1 MYLHKIQSEYKRV
14 RIKRDLF
21 PSEPIRKGTLFVYI
35 LFVSTFAYIKNIH
48 QMRMIN
54 ITCENTQK
62 DYEIELGTTLRDVK
76 KMVFPQ
82 NHNHILGALVN
93 NQLQD
98 LQFVVMNPFRVNF
111 IDVTTLDGYSIYSRS
126 LIFVLYQA
134 VAQLFP
140 KKTFRAEYFI
150 SNGIFCR
157 IINKDIILTP
167 ESISQIRV
175 KMQEIITND
184 FPIVREEIPTDEA
197 IRIFQQRGLR
207 DKAELMETRGRLYT
221 SLYYLNG
228 LPDYFYGTLAPST
241 GCLQTFGLEPYK
253 DGMLL
258 RLPNRSH
265 PSELYP
271 LIPQNKLFQVF
282 SEHKRWGKI
291 LEVSDM
297 GHLNKIVEQKFAG
310 PMIKI
315 SEALHEKKIS
325 QIADKIKA
333 RQKKV
338 KVILIAGPSSS
349 GKTTFGKRLAIQLMV
364 NGIKPVNLSLDNY
377 FVNREMTPR
386 DEKGEYDYES
396 IDALDIVTFTDNIQR
411 LLKGEEV
418 EIPKFSFETGQRYYD
433 GEKLK
438 ISRNNVII
446 VEGIHGLNPKLTH
459 LLPPEALFKIFV
471 SALTSISID
480 NHNLINPTDNRLI
493 RRMVRDY
500 KYRNYS
506 ALDTL
511 KRWESVLLGEQ
522 KHIVPYQEEADAMF
536 NSALIYELGALKTQA
551 EPLLREVTQQHPEHS
566 KALRLL
572 KFFSYIRAVPTRE
585 IPPTSIIREFLGGSS
600 FKY

>member
-1 MYLHKIQSEYKRV
+1 MK
-14 RIKRDLF
+14 
-21 PSEPIRKGTLFVYI
+21 T
-35 LFVSTFAYIKNIH
+35 
-48 QMRMIN
+48 IN
-54 ITCENTQK
+54 ITCENTQQ
-62 DYEIELGTTLRDVK
+62 DYEVELGTTLREVK
-76 KMVFPQ
+76 KNVFPE

-98 LQFVVMNPFRVNF
+98 LQYVVMNPLRVNF

-126 LIFVLYQA
+126 LIFVLYRA
-134 VAQLFP
+134 VNQLFP
-140 KKTFRAEYFI
+140 GKTFKAEYFI

-157 IINKDIILTP
+157 IENKEIHITP
-167 ESISQIRV
+167 AIVRQLKD
-175 KMQEIITND
+175 KMQEIIHND
-184 FPIVREEIPTDEA
+184 IPITREEIPTEEA
-197 IRIFQQRGLR
+197 VRIFRKKGLK
-207 DKAELMETRGRLYT
+207 DKAELMATRGKLYT
-221 SLYYLNG
+221 SLYYLDD

-241 GCLQTFGLEPYK
+241 GCLPVFDLIPYK

-258 RLPNRSH
+258 VLPERTQ
-265 PSELYP
+265 PGQILQV
-271 LIPQNKLFQVF
+271 IPQDKLYQIF
-282 SEHKRWGKI
+282 SENKQWGKI
-291 LEVSDM
+291 LEVNDM
-297 GHLNKIVEQKFAG
+297 GQLNKIVEEKFSG

-333 RQKKV
+333 RQKKI

-377 FVNREMTPR
+377 FVNREETPR

-396 IDALDIVTFTDNIQR
+396 IDALDIATFNDNVQR
-411 LLKGEEV
+411 LIQGEEI

-433 GEKLK
+433 GEKIR
-438 ISRNNVII
+438 ISKNNVII

-459 LLPPEALFKIFV
+459 LLPPESLFKIFV

-480 NHNLINPTDNRLI
+480 NHNLINPADNRLI
-493 RRMVRDY
+493 RRIVRDY

-506 ALDTL
+506 ALETL

-536 NSALIYELGALKTQA
+536 NSALIYELGALKIQA

-572 KFFSYIRAVPTRE
+572 KFFSYIRALPTRE

>member
-1 MYLHKIQSEYKRV
+1 MK
-14 RIKRDLF
+14 
-21 PSEPIRKGTLFVYI
+21 T
-35 LFVSTFAYIKNIH
+35 
-48 QMRMIN
+48 IN
-54 ITCENTQK
+54 ITCENTNRE
-62 DYEIELGTTLRDVK
+62 YEIELGTTLRDVK
-76 KMVFPQ
+76 KIIFPE

-98 LQFVVMNPFRVNF
+98 LQFVVMNPLRVNF

-126 LIFVLYQA
+126 LIFVLFVA
-134 VAQLFP
+134 VSKLFP
-140 KKTFRAEYFI
+140 KKTLRAEYFI

-157 IINKDIILTP
+157 IVNKEIILTP
-167 ESISQIRV
+167 EIIGQL
-175 KMQEIITND
+175 KEAMQEIIAND
-184 FPIVREEIPTDEA
+184 IPIVREEMPTEEA
-197 IRIFQQRGLR
+197 VRIFRKRGLK
-207 DKAELMETRGRLYT
+207 DKADLMETRGKLFT
-221 SLYYLNG
+221 SLYYLND
-228 LPDYFYGTLAPST
+228 LPDYFYGTLAPGT
-241 GCLQTFGLEPYK
+241 GCLKTFGLIPYK

-258 RLPNRSH
+258 QLPDRSQ
-265 PSELYP
+265 PQQILPVLPQDKLY
-271 LIPQNKLFQVF
+271 QVF
-282 SEHKRWGKI
+282 SEYKRWGKI
-291 LEVSDM
+291 LEVTDI
-297 GHLNKIVEQKFAG
+297 GHLNKVVEMKYSG

-333 RQKKV
+333 RHKKV
-338 KVILIAGPSSS
+338 KVILISGPSSS
-349 GKTTFGKRLAIQLMV
+349 GKTTFGKRLAIQLLV
-364 NGIKPVNLSLDNY
+364 NGIKPINLSLDNY
-377 FVNREMTPR
+377 FVNREDTPK

-396 IDALDIVTFTDNIQR
+396 IDALDIDTFTQNIQC

-418 EIPKFSFETGQRYYD
+418 NIPKFSFETGQRYYD
-433 GEKLK
+433 GEKMK
-438 ISRNNVII
+438 MTRNNVII
-446 VEGIHGLNPKLTH
+446 VEGIHGLNPKLTR
-459 LLPPEALFKIFV
+459 LLPAESLFKIFV

-480 NHNLINPTDNRLI
+480 NHNLINPTDNRLL

-522 KHIVPYQEEADAMF
+522 KHIIPYQEEADAIF

-585 IPPTSIIREFLGGSS
+585 VPPTSIIREFLGGSS

>member
-1 MYLHKIQSEYKRV
+1 MKA
-14 RIKRDLF
+14 
-21 PSEPIRKGTLFVYI
+21 T
-35 LFVSTFAYIKNIH
+35 IH
-48 QMRMIN
+48 
-54 ITCENTQK
+54 ITCENTHQ
-62 DYEIELGTTLRDVK
+62 DYEVELGTTLRDVK
-76 KMVFPQ
+76 KIVFPE

-98 LQFVVMNPFRVNF
+98 LQFVVMNPLRVNF

-134 VAQLFP
+134 VSQLFP
-140 KKTFRAEYFI
+140 KKTLRAEYFI

-157 IINKDIILTP
+157 IVNKEVILTP
-167 ESISQIRV
+167 ELISQLRDR
-175 KMQEIITND
+175 MQEIITND
-184 FPIVREEIPTDEA
+184 YPIVREKIPTDEA
-197 IRIFQQRGLR
+197 VRIFKKRGLK
-207 DKAELMETRGRLYT
+207 DKADLMETRGKLFT
-221 SLYYLNG
+221 SLYYLND
-228 LPDYFYGTLAPST
+228 LSDYFYGTLAPST
-241 GCLQTFGLEPYK
+241 SCLKVFGLIPYK

-258 RLPNRSH
+258 QMPDRSNPSVLLPA
-265 PSELYP
+265 
-271 LIPQNKLFQVF
+271 IPQDKLFQIF
-282 SEHKRWGKI
+282 SENKRWSKV
-291 LEVSDM
+291 LEITDI
-297 GHLNKIVEQKFAG
+297 GHLNKMVELKYTS

-338 KVILIAGPSSS
+338 KVILISGPSSS
-349 GKTTFGKRLAIQLMV
+349 GKTTFGKRLAVQLMV

-377 FVNREMTPR
+377 FVNREDTPR

-396 IDALDIVTFTDNIQR
+396 VDALDIATFTENMQCLMR
-411 LLKGEEV
+411 GEEV

-471 SALTSISID
+471 SALTSIAID

-511 KRWESVLLGEQ
+511 KRWESVLTGEQ

-536 NSALIYELGALKTQA
+536 NSALVYELGALKTQA

>member
-1 MYLHKIQSEYKRV
+1 MKTIY
-14 RIKRDLF
+14 
-21 PSEPIRKGTLFVYI
+21 
-35 LFVSTFAYIKNIH
+35 
-48 QMRMIN
+48 
-54 ITCENTQK
+54 ITCENTHQ
-62 DYEIELGTTLRDVK
+62 DYEIEMGTTLRDAK
-76 KMVFPQ
+76 KIIFPE
-82 NHNHILGALVN
+82 NHNHILGALIN

-98 LQFVVMNPFRVNF
+98 LQYVIMTSLRVNF

-126 LIFVLYQA
+126 LIFVLYKA
-134 VAQLFP
+134 VTELFP
-140 KKTFRAEYFI
+140 KKTLRAEYFI

-157 IINKDIILTP
+157 IVNKEIIVTP
-167 ESISQIRV
+167 EVVEQIKA
-175 KMQEIITND
+175 KMQEIIAND
-184 FPIVREEIPTDEA
+184 YPIMREEIPTDEA
-197 IRIFQQRGLR
+197 VRIFRKRGLK
-207 DKAELMETRGRLYT
+207 DKADLMETRGKLYT
-221 SLYYLNG
+221 SLFYLND

-241 GCLQTFGLEPYK
+241 GCLKTFGLQPYK

-258 RLPNRSH
+258 QLPDRLQ
-265 PSELYP
+265 PSQVLP
-271 LIPQNKLFQVF
+271 VIPQDKLYQVF
-282 SEHKRWGKI
+282 SEYKRWGKI
-291 LEVSDM
+291 LEVTDI
-297 GHLNKIVEQKFAG
+297 GHLNKVVEQKHSG

-364 NGIKPVNLSLDNY
+364 NGIKPINLSLDNY
-377 FVNREMTPR
+377 FVNRELTPL
-386 DEKGEYDYES
+386 DEKGEYDYEC
-396 IDALDIVTFTDNIQR
+396 IDALDIATFTDNMQR
-411 LLKGEEV
+411 LMNGEEV

-433 GEKLK
+433 GEKFK
-438 ISRNNVII
+438 ISKNNVII
-446 VEGIHGLNPKLTH
+446 VEGIHGLNPKLTQ
-459 LLPPEALFKIFV
+459 LLPQESLFKIFV
-471 SALTSISID
+471 SALTSIAID
-480 NHNLINPTDNRLI
+480 NHNLINPTDNRLL

-585 IPPTSIIREFLGGSS
+585 VPPTSIIREFLGGSS

>member
-1 MYLHKIQSEYKRV
+1 MK
-14 RIKRDLF
+14 
-21 PSEPIRKGTLFVYI
+21 T
-35 LFVSTFAYIKNIH
+35 
-48 QMRMIN
+48 IN
-54 ITCENTQK
+54 ITCENTQQ
-62 DYEIELGTTLRDVK
+62 DYEVELGTTLREVK
-76 KMVFPQ
+76 KNVFPE

-98 LQFVVMNPFRVNF
+98 LQYVVMNPLRVNF

-126 LIFVLYQA
+126 LIFVLYRA
-134 VAQLFP
+134 VNQLFP
-140 KKTFRAEYFI
+140 GKTFKAEYFI

-157 IINKDIILTP
+157 IENKEIHITP
-167 ESISQIRV
+167 AIVRQLKD
-175 KMQEIITND
+175 KMQEIIHND
-184 FPIVREEIPTDEA
+184 IPITREEIPTEEA
-197 IRIFQQRGLR
+197 VRIFRKKGLK
-207 DKAELMETRGRLYT
+207 DKAELMATRGKLYT
-221 SLYYLNG
+221 SLYYLDD
-228 LPDYFYGTLAPST
+228 LPDYYYGTLAPST
-241 GCLQTFGLEPYK
+241 GCLPVFDLIPYK

-258 RLPNRSH
+258 VLPERTQ
-265 PSELYP
+265 PGQILQV
-271 LIPQNKLFQVF
+271 IPQDKLYQIF
-282 SEHKRWGKI
+282 SENKQWGKI
-291 LEVSDM
+291 LEVNDM
-297 GHLNKIVEQKFAG
+297 GQLNKIVEEKFSG

-333 RQKKV
+333 RQKKI

-377 FVNREMTPR
+377 FVNREETPR

-396 IDALDIVTFTDNIQR
+396 IDALDIATFSDNVQR
-411 LLKGEEV
+411 LIQGEEI

-433 GEKLK
+433 GEKIR
-438 ISRNNVII
+438 ISKNNVII

-459 LLPPEALFKIFV
+459 LLPPESLFKIFV

-480 NHNLINPTDNRLI
+480 NHNLINPADNRLI
-493 RRMVRDY
+493 RRIVRDY

-506 ALDTL
+506 ALETL

-536 NSALIYELGALKTQA
+536 NSALIYELGALKIQA

-572 KFFSYIRAVPTRE
+572 KFFSYIRALPTRE

>member
-1 MYLHKIQSEYKRV
+1 MK
-14 RIKRDLF
+14 
-21 PSEPIRKGTLFVYI
+21 T
-35 LFVSTFAYIKNIH
+35 IH
-48 QMRMIN
+48 
-54 ITCENTQK
+54 ITCENTRQ

-76 KMVFPQ
+76 KIVFPE

-98 LQFVVMNPFRVNF
+98 LQFVVMNPLRVNF

-126 LIFVLYQA
+126 LIFVLYKA
-134 VAQLFP
+134 VSMLFP
-140 KKTFRAEYFI
+140 KKTLRAEYFI

-157 IINKDIILTP
+157 LVNKEIMLTP
-167 ESISQIRV
+167 EIIGQLEN
-175 KMQEIITND
+175 KMQEIIAGD
-184 FPIVREEIPTDEA
+184 YPISREELPTDEA
-197 IRIFQQRGLR
+197 VRIFRKRGLK
-207 DKAELMETRGRLYT
+207 DKAELMETRGRIYT
-221 SLYYLNG
+221 SLYYLDE

-241 GCLQTFGLEPYK
+241 SCLKTFKLLPYK

-258 RLPNRSH
+258 QLPNRAH
-265 PSELYP
+265 PLEVLP
-271 LIPQNKLFQVF
+271 AIPQDKLFQVF
-282 SEHKRWGKI
+282 SEQKRWGKI
-291 LEVSDM
+291 LEVTDI

-349 GKTTFGKRLAIQLMV
+349 GKTTFSKRLAIQLMV
-364 NGIKPVNLSLDNY
+364 NGIKPINLSLDNY
-377 FVNREMTPR
+377 FVNRELTPR
-386 DEKGEYDYES
+386 DEKGEYDYEC
-396 IDALDIVTFTDNIQR
+396 IDALDIATFTDNIQR
-411 LLKGEEV
+411 MMKGEEV

-438 ISRNNVII
+438 ITRSNVII
-446 VEGIHGLNPKLTH
+446 VEGIHGLNPKLTQ
-459 LLPPEALFKIFV
+459 LLPQESLFKIFV

-480 NHNLINPTDNRLI
+480 NHNLINPADNRLI

-522 KHIVPYQEEADAMF
+522 KHIVPYQEEADAIF

-585 IPPTSIIREFLGGSS
+585 IPPTSILREFLGGSS

>member
-1 MYLHKIQSEYKRV
+1 
-14 RIKRDLF
+14 
-21 PSEPIRKGTLFVYI
+21 
-35 LFVSTFAYIKNIH
+35 
-48 QMRMIN
+48 MRTVN
-54 ITCENTQK
+54 ITCENTHQE
-62 DYEIELGTTLRDVK
+62 YEIELGTTLRDVK
-76 KMVFPQ
+76 KIIFPE

-98 LQFVVMNPFRVNF
+98 LQFVVMTPLRVNF

-140 KKTFRAEYFI
+140 KKTLRAEYFI

-157 IINKDIILTP
+157 IVNKEIVLTP
-167 ESISQIRV
+167 AIISELEN
-175 KMQEIITND
+175 KMKEIIQAD
-184 FPIVREEIPTDEA
+184 YPIVREEIPTDEA
-197 IRIFQQRGLR
+197 VLIFRKRGLK
-207 DKAELMETRGRLYT
+207 DKADLMETRGKLFT
-221 SLYYLNG
+221 SLYYLTD

-241 GCLQTFGLEPYK
+241 SCLKTFGLIPYK
-253 DGMLL
+253 EGMLL
-258 RLPNRSH
+258 QLPDRTD
-265 PSELYP
+265 PTRVLP
-271 LIPQNKLFQVF
+271 VIPQDKLYQVF
-282 SEHKRWGKI
+282 SEYKRWGKI
-291 LEVSDM
+291 LEVTDI
-297 GHLNKIVEQKFAG
+297 GHLNKIVELKYSG

-325 QIADKIKA
+325 LIADKIKA
-333 RQKKV
+333 RHKKV
-338 KVILIAGPSSS
+338 KVILVSGPSSS
-349 GKTTFGKRLAIQLMV
+349 GKTTFSKRLAIQLMV
-364 NGIKPVNLSLDNY
+364 NGMKPVNLSLDNY
-377 FVNREMTPR
+377 FVNREFTPR

-396 IDALDIVTFTDNIQR
+396 IDALDIATFTDNIQR

-438 ISRNNVII
+438 IARNNVII
-446 VEGIHGLNPKLTH
+446 VEGIHGLNPQLTR
-459 LLPPEALFKIFV
+459 LLPPETLFKIFV
-471 SALTSISID
+471 SALTSIAID

-522 KHIVPYQEEADAMF
+522 KHIVPYQEEADAIF

>member
-1 MYLHKIQSEYKRV
+1 MK
-14 RIKRDLF
+14 
-21 PSEPIRKGTLFVYI
+21 T
-35 LFVSTFAYIKNIH
+35 
-48 QMRMIN
+48 IN
-54 ITCENTQK
+54 ITCENTQQ
-62 DYEIELGTTLRDVK
+62 DYEVELGTTLREVK
-76 KMVFPQ
+76 KNVFPE

-98 LQFVVMNPFRVNF
+98 LQYVVMNPLRVNF

-126 LIFVLYQA
+126 LIFVLYRA
-134 VAQLFP
+134 VNQLFP
-140 KKTFRAEYFI
+140 GKTFKAEYFI

-157 IINKDIILTP
+157 IENKEIHITP
-167 ESISQIRV
+167 AIVRQLKD
-175 KMQEIITND
+175 KMQEIIHND
-184 FPIVREEIPTDEA
+184 IPITREEIPTEEA
-197 IRIFQQRGLR
+197 VRIFRKKGLK
-207 DKAELMETRGRLYT
+207 DKAELMATRGKLYT
-221 SLYYLNG
+221 SLYYLDD

-241 GCLQTFGLEPYK
+241 GCLPVFDIIPYK

-258 RLPNRSH
+258 VLPERTQ
-265 PSELYP
+265 PGQILQV
-271 LIPQNKLFQVF
+271 IPQDKLYQIF
-282 SEHKRWGKI
+282 SENKQWGKI
-291 LEVSDM
+291 LEVNDM
-297 GHLNKIVEQKFAG
+297 GQLNKIVEEKFSG

-333 RQKKV
+333 RQKKI

-377 FVNREMTPR
+377 FVNREETPR

-396 IDALDIVTFTDNIQR
+396 IDALDIATFSDNVQR
-411 LLKGEEV
+411 LIQGEEI

-433 GEKLK
+433 GEKIR
-438 ISRNNVII
+438 ISKNNVII

-459 LLPPEALFKIFV
+459 LLPPESLFKIFV

-480 NHNLINPTDNRLI
+480 NHNLINPADNRLI
-493 RRMVRDY
+493 RRIVRDY

-506 ALDTL
+506 ALETL

-536 NSALIYELGALKTQA
+536 NSALIYELGALKIQA

-572 KFFSYIRAVPTRE
+572 KFFSYIRALPTRE